1 MINFVPQTEGMMRRL
16 LMIGFLTGASAFLTL
31 SAQGNGS
38 SQDLLKNL
46 QEDGENGQVRLEA
59 DSLLVANYYK
69 LLEKNKAVTGVP
81 GYRIRIFSE
90 SGLGAKEEQQRVRA
104 RFLSLYPDIDAYH
117 RYDEPYF
124 KVYVGDCR
132 TKSEAIRL
140 YDRIKGDFPNLF
152 LVEDYIQ
159 LDEKDKQASDQ

>member
-1 MINFVPQTEGMMRRL
+1 MIRHL
-16 LMIGFLTGASAFLTL
+16 LLIGSLFIYVTHLQAQSSRPAPSGDMLKVLQNGGTGGHV
-31 SAQGNGS
+31 QI
-38 SQDLLKNL
+38 
-46 QEDGENGQVRLEA
+46 EV

-69 LLEKNKAVTGVP
+69 LLEQNREVTGVP

-90 SGLGAKEEQQRVRA
+90 SGIGAKERQQRVRA

-132 TKSEAIRL
+132 TKSEAIKL
-140 YDRIKGDFPNLF
+140 YDRIRHDFPNLI
-152 LVEDYIQ
+152 LVEDNIN
-159 LDEKDKQASDQ
+159 LKDKDKQPADR